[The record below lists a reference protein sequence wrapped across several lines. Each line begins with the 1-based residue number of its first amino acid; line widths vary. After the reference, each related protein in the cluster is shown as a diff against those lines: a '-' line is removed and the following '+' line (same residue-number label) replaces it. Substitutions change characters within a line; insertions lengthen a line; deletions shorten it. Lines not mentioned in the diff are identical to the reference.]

1 MEYFNSENR
10 HIAASKSDNF
20 DQSLL
25 AAAAIGSAALLLA
38 TKGKSGAGMVHA
50 MEESGVLPRLSAK
63 FIATVEKQGATVMH
77 SDSHLA
83 SVANS
88 AQSGAS
94 EISPALSSSLKTYTR
109 SAEQEDRFAESDRLR
124 NAAYDAASRDSEV
137 VSQVQAKREAI
148 KASGEV
154 IPHPV
159 TGLPL
164 SEVEVRNALYMKALP
179 RKSALEF
186 AEDGNLMPGLY
197 RLSFADFKAQ
207 FGMGS
212 RREMLLGNFEE
223 VLQGLKAGGVKEVHV
238 GGSFVTKKAAPHDI
252 DFIWNKHESVY
263 NRTAVA
269 NYDHGVLLSHDDRYL
284 KSKGLQ
290 MMVNPPTDGTYSGMQ
305 HFFAHKRAEWPA
317 YSRGNWRTTGTNI
330 PTGLVELDLT
340 SLPRKWVV
348 EATKLAA

>member
-1 MEYFNSENR
+1 MEYFNSENQ
-10 HIAASKSDNF
+10 HIAAFKSDNF

-25 AAAAIGSAALLLA
+25 AVAAIGSAALLLA
-38 TKGKSGAGMVHA
+38 TKGRSGAGMVHA

-77 SDSHLA
+77 SESHLA

-94 EISPALSSSLKTYTR
+94 DISPALSSSLKPFTR
-109 SAEQEDRFAESDRLR
+109 SAEQEARSAESARLR
-124 NAAYDAASRDSEV
+124 EAAYNAASRDSEV
-137 VSQVQAKREAI
+137 VSQVRATAEVI

-179 RKSALEF
+179 RRSALEF

-207 FGMGS
+207 FGMGA
-212 RREMLLGNFEE
+212 RRERLLGNFEE
-223 VLQGLKAGGVKEVHV
+223 VLQGLRAGGVQEVHV
-238 GGSFVTKKAAPHDI
+238 GGSFVTKKAQPHDI

-263 NRTAVA
+263 DRTAVA
-269 NYDHGVLLSHDDRYL
+269 NFDHGILLSHDNGYL

-305 HFFAHKRAEWPA
+305 HFFAHKRTEWPA
-317 YSRGNWRTTGTNI
+317 YIRGGWRTTGTNI

>member
-38 TKGKSGAGMVHA
+38 TKGRSGAGMVHA

-77 SDSHLA
+77 SESHLA
-83 SVANS
+83 SVGNS
-88 AQSGAS
+88 APSVAS
-94 EISPALSSSLKTYTR
+94 DISPALGSPFKTYTR
-109 SAEQEDRFAESDRLR
+109 SAEQEARFAESARLR

-137 VSQVQAKREAI
+137 ISQVQARREAI

-238 GGSFVTKKAAPHDI
+238 GGSFVTKKAAPNDI

-340 SLPRKWVV
+340 SLPRKWVA